1 MGPFLVVVAIAASGI
16 IGYLFARRLA
26 EITLRRWEIEVA
38 SLRAQVLARDER
50 LGQLKGAE
58 EKAALLA
65 QALARAEA
73 LAEQSRG
80 SVKHEL
86 EGVGRAL
93 LEANQKNVEAV
104 LAPMR
109 DRLRDFE
116 EKVQRSYDLENRDRG
131 ALLEKLRGLQE
142 AQNRLHA
149 DAQAL
154 TRALTVD
161 SRAQGDWGELVLE
174 SLLET
179 AGLSEGREYAL
190 QVDQFDRETGGHR
203 RPDALIY
210 LPNDRAL
217 VIDSKCSL
225 TAFVESTRTPHDEER
240 EAALERHV
248 QSVRLHVKNL
258 AAKSYQHL
266 LGTRSLD
273 LVMLFIPSEAA
284 FHAAV
289 TRDGRLYED
298 AFRQRVV
305 LTSPTTLL
313 ATLQVVS
320 HVWRTERQTQN
331 ARRIA
336 QDAGKMIEKLALSLE
351 SFHAVGER
359 LNQATEAWEEA
370 RKRLVTGRG
379 NAMQLARHVAQ
390 LGARAPHPERVDQ
403 VADRLQAEDELFDEI
418 EQLELLTGGE
428 PKPHGATALGGE
440 PK

>member
-1 MGPFLVVVAIAASGI
+1 MGPFLVVVAIAASGV

-38 SLRAQVLARDER
+38 SLRAQLAARDER
-50 LGQLKGAE
+50 LGQLRGAE
-58 EKAALLA
+58 EKAAQLA

-73 LAEQSRG
+73 NAEQSRG
-80 SVKHEL
+80 TLKHEL
-86 EGVGRAL
+86 EGIGRTL
-93 LEANQKNVEAV
+93 LEANHRGVEAV

-109 DRLRDFE
+109 ERLREFE
-116 EKVQRSYDLENRDRG
+116 DKVQRSYDLENRDRG

-190 QVDQFDRETGGHR
+190 QVDHHDRETGGHL
-203 RPDALIY
+203 RPDAVIF
-210 LPNDRAL
+210 LPGDRAL

-225 TAFVESTRTPHDEER
+225 TAFVESTRTPHEEER
-240 EAALERHV
+240 ETALERHV

-273 LVMLFIPSEAA
+273 LVMLFVPSEAA

-320 HVWRTERQTQN
+320 HVWRTERQSQN

-336 QDAGKMIEKLALSLE
+336 QDAGKMIEKLALALD
-351 SFHAVGER
+351 SFHSVGER
-359 LNQATEAWEEA
+359 LGQATEAWEEA

-390 LGARAPHPERVDQ
+390 LGARAPHPERVDH
-403 VADRLQAEDELFDEI
+403 VAERLQAEDELEQTLDELDQL
-418 EQLELLTGGE
+418 EQLELMPGGE
-428 PKPHGATALGGE
+428 PK
-440 PK
+440 

>member
-1 MGPFLVVVAIAASGI
+1 MGPFLVVVAIAASGV

-58 EKAALLA
+58 EKAAHLA

-370 RKRLVTGRG
+370 RK
-379 NAMQLARHVAQ
+379 
-390 LGARAPHPERVDQ
+390 
-403 VADRLQAEDELFDEI
+403 
-418 EQLELLTGGE
+418 
-428 PKPHGATALGGE
+428 
-440 PK
+440 

>member
-1 MGPFLVVVAIAASGI
+1 MGPFLTIVAIAASGV
-16 IGYLFARRLA
+16 IGYLVARRLA
-26 EITLRRWEIEVA
+26 EVTLRRWEIEVA
-38 SLRAQVLARDER
+38 SLRAQLVARDER
-50 LGQLKGAE
+50 LGQLMGAE
-58 EKAALLA
+58 ARAAQLA

-80 SVKHEL
+80 TLKHEL
-86 EGVGRAL
+86 EGLGRSL
-93 LEANQKNVEAV
+93 LEANHKGVEAV
-104 LAPMR
+104 LGPMR
-109 DRLRDFE
+109 ERLRDFE

-190 QVDQFDRETGGHR
+190 QVDTTDRESGGHR
-203 RPDALIY
+203 RPDAVIY
-210 LPNDRAL
+210 LPSDRAL

-225 TAFVESTRTPHDEER
+225 TAFVESTRTPSDDER

-248 QSVRLHVKNL
+248 QSVRLHVKHL
-258 AAKSYQHL
+258 SAKSYQHL
-266 LGTRSLD
+266 LGQRSLD
-273 LVMLFIPSEAA
+273 LVLLFIPSEAA

-289 TRDGRLYED
+289 TRDARLYED

-336 QDAGKMIEKLALSLE
+336 QDAGKMIEKLSLALD
-351 SFHAVGER
+351 SFLSVGDR
-359 LNQATEAWEEA
+359 LHQATESWDEA

-379 NAMQLARHVAQ
+379 NALQLARHVAQ
-390 LGARAPHPERVDQ
+390 LGARPPHPERVDH
-403 VADRLQAEDELFDEI
+403 VAERLQAEDELEEALDEL
-418 EQLELLTGGE
+418 EQLELMPAAA
-428 PKPHGATALGGE
+428 PK
-440 PK
+440 